1 MNGWQ
6 DESRHHPGRT
16 TMAYAI
22 TTTESWGDTWT
33 QWRQGVVTAI
43 RNDFPEVLQDIGE
56 NDIDW
61 DAWRPYYDKGHSPQ
75 EAVDQAF
82 LKTVDA

>member
-1 MNGWQ
+1 MYTAKSWNLAGWGAVEQFPVVLEHKVRSRVTGHRCHATSMNGWQ

-43 RNDFPEVLQDIGE
+43 RNDF
-56 NDIDW
+56 
-61 DAWRPYYDKGHSPQ
+61 S
-75 EAVDQAF
+75 
-82 LKTVDA
+82 